1 MRIHPKPYVA
11 KPKHMGKKRKF
22 GVHLLVARSGRRF
35 AVCTST
41 SLRVR
46 ANNGNGLLGSPLG
59 DDIRRD
65 GWKSVEAVWSREG
78 LPKATAKALANAL
91 NEGREPA
98 GAEARRLWGEA
109 SAALPGQPKQR
120 TALVETSDN
129 KPIPRIM
136 KKEKKAVATAA
147 KIGGVKAELMTDT
160 RYTDKNGMHA
170 VVVRVYKDRKYAYIP
185 TGYSMS
191 NDALLDP
198 SNPDMPALSAM
209 FEAVCAYIRQTPAF
223 SLAGLQSAVKGGTGS
238 GVPKTLA
245 ELIVHKSASLAAE
258 GTKAAYSSAAA
269 KVREA
274 FPGGLNLADVSA
286 GTIGEVL
293 NLIRSQGKTET
304 TAAIYM
310 AIIKACCNYAIYKGW
325 LDERQ
330 YPFRRRACE
339 ADKVAVPKGAKRDSW
354 WLSEADMD
362 ALWAR
367 FRETGS
373 RSLGYFLFS
382 YLCGGINL
390 ADMMD
395 LTFDDTWRREGAFA
409 YVRNKT
415 RAKNTQTVKVP
426 VTDRV
431 SEIIAA
437 LGITPSDGARV
448 FPEFAYGSKAEYYT
462 LKGLATNRINKSL
475 KHHGEACGL
484 SMPLSMTMA
493 RHTFATL
500 ATKSRMPSDMREQAM
515 AHVPGGVSSH
525 YVAPYTVDEMRPY
538 FEKLP

>member
-1 MRIHPKPYVA
+1 MSA
-11 KPKHMGKKRKF
+11 KPKYMRKERKF

-46 ANNGNGLLGSPLG
+46 ANNGNGLMGSPIG
-59 DDIRRD
+59 EDIRRD
-65 GWKSVEAVWSREG
+65 GWKSVEVAWSREG
-78 LPKATAKALANAL
+78 LPKTAAKALANAL

-98 GAEARRLWGEA
+98 GAEARRLWAEA
-109 SAALPGQPKQR
+109 SAALPEQKQR
-120 TALVETSDN
+120 TALVEKSDN
-129 KPIPRIM
+129 KPIPKIM

-147 KIGGVKAELMTDT
+147 KIGGVKAEMMTDN

-170 VVVRVYKDRKYAYIP
+170 VVVRVYKDRKYVYIP

-209 FEAVCAYIRQTPAF
+209 FEAVCAYIRQAPAF
-223 SLAGLQSAVKGGTGS
+223 SLAGLQSAMKGGIET

-245 ELIVHKSASLAAE
+245 ELIGRKAGTLATE
-258 GTKAAYSSAAA
+258 GTKVSYSSAAA

-274 FPGGLNLADVSA
+274 FPDGLPLADVSA
-286 GTIGEVL
+286 RTVGDVL
-293 NLIRSQGKTET
+293 GLMRSQGISET
-304 TAAIYM
+304 TAAIYLSV
-310 AIIKACCNYAIYKGW
+310 IKACCNYGIYKGW

-339 ADKVAVPKGAKRDSW
+339 ADKVAIPKAAKRDSW

-367 FRETGS
+367 FRKTGS

-382 YLCGGINL
+382 YLCGGMNL

-415 RAKNTQTVKVP
+415 RAKCAQTVKVP
-426 VTDRV
+426 ATDRV
-431 SEIIAA
+431 SEILGT

-448 FPEFAYGSKAEYYT
+448 FPEFAYGSPAEYHT
-462 LKGLATNRINKSL
+462 RKERATNRINKSL

-484 SMPLSMTMA
+484 PVQLSMTVA

-500 ATKSRMPSDMREQAM
+500 ATKCRMPSDMREQAM
-515 AHVPGGVSSH
+515 AHAKTGVASH
-525 YVAPYTVDEMRPY
+525 YVAPYTVDEMRPE